1 MGSEMCIRDRWK
13 ECLDSDT
20 YLQGKGST
28 VARVTDGSL
37 FFHPL
42 TAISGVANIGDDTNW
57 CGHPFAQANWYAFGR
72 LAWKHSLS
80 SEQIGE
86 EWLKQTFLPVTGAQ
100 TDTPAGE
107 VIQKEQIDAQLS
119 LLNSPLLLISDRFNR
134 FDSHRTVSRCQSCQH
149 T

>member
-1 MGSEMCIRDRWK
+1 MWK

-37 FFHPL
+37 FSHPL

-72 LAWKHSLS
+72 LAW
-80 SEQIGE
+80 
-86 EWLKQTFLPVTGAQ
+86 
-100 TDTPAGE
+100 
-107 VIQKEQIDAQLS
+107 
-119 LLNSPLLLISDRFNR
+119 
-134 FDSHRTVSRCQSCQH
+134 
-149 T
+149 